1 MKEYAYARDVK
12 RADWISHR
20 SDGTIWQMLSRRVD
34 GTKMILSK
42 SILIVFSAIL
52 AAMPIAVQDIRAMPQ
67 NVPPTTGAQS
77 AKGEGG
83 VPVRLPNGKK
93 LVLADGT
100 FQMVREYS
108 IEGDRVR
115 YWSVERSDW
124 EEIPSK
130 LIDWDA
136 THRAEADQARQDEEL
151 KAKIRASELIERTQN
166 IDTDR
171 SVEIKPGLFL
181 PDGVGLY
188 LVEDKLIFSLKQS
201 ETVTKL
207 DRGRAVE
214 RILSGVPI
222 IPSKQNLFIT
232 GPRSALRLTTAEPEF
247 YMRPADSREPRFRLL
262 RTEIKGGNRVV
273 DSISIH
279 MSGEQIHK
287 TNEIEFQTWTPA
299 RGVFRYTLNQRLE
312 PGEYVFVEMTA
323 DGINGYVW
331 DFGVDGTASKSGK
344 K

>member
-1 MKEYAYARDVK
+1 M
-12 RADWISHR
+12 RAP
-20 SDGTIWQMLSRRVD
+20 
-34 GTKMILSK
+34 
-42 SILIVFSAIL
+42 SAIPIAFAALL
-52 AAMPIAVQDIRAMPQ
+52 AALPITVKEVRGMPQ
-67 NVPPTTGAQS
+67 TAPPAPDSQN
-77 AKGEGG
+77 AKREGG

-100 FQMVREYS
+100 FQVVREYS

-130 LIDWDA
+130 LVDWDA
-136 THRAEADQARQDEEL
+136 THRAEADQVRQDEEL
-151 KAKIRASELIERTQN
+151 KAKIRATELIERTQN

-201 ETVTKL
+201 ETVTKR
-207 DRGRAVE
+207 DRGREVE
-214 RILSGVPI
+214 KILSGVPL
-222 IPSKQNLFIT
+222 IPSKQNLFIPGT
-232 GPRSALRLTTAEPEF
+232 RSALRLTTTEPEF

-273 DSISIH
+273 DSVSIH
-279 MSGEQIHK
+279 MSGEQTHK
-287 TNEIEFQTWTPA
+287 ANEIEFQTWTPA
-299 RGVFRYTLNQRLE
+299 RGVFRYTLDQRLD
-312 PGEYVFVEMTA
+312 PGEYVFVEMTS

-331 DFGVDGTASKSGK
+331 DFGVDGTGSKSGK